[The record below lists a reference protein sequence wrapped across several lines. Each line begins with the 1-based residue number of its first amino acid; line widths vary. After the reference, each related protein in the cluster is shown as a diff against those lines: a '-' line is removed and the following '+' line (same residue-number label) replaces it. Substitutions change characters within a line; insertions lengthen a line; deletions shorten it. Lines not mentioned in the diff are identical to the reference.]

1 MTRVRSP
8 FTAVAFTLVLAAG
21 TARAADVVPDAEAER
36 LVKEGQDLLER
47 GQVSAACDKFDLS
60 LKRADTVNTLALL
73 AFCHEREGKP
83 GRAWNEFKRVEPKAP
98 TGDKA
103 AFVAQH
109 LRGLESKVGR
119 ARLDVGSRTIS
130 EVRIDNEV
138 VLLDQ
143 GRIVAD
149 PGDHTIRVDAG
160 GHVLTRNAT
169 FKVGDNPTIMMTEP
183 TAAPPP
189 GSGPGD
195 SDTPPGQSEG
205 DGSGTRIA
213 GWILTSVGV
222 AFVVVGAIEGLN
234 TFSLKS
240 DADAICAGTAPKACK
255 DTDRASAAEA
265 KRNTALTASWISNA
279 GFGLGAIGI
288 GVGIYLIATAGGSS
302 PTPPRAGAVRVV
314 PAIGPGAIGLSGSF

>member
-1 MTRVRSP
+1 MRRSP
-8 FTAVAFTLVLAAG
+8 FAAAAITLALVSG
-21 TARAADVVPDAEAER
+21 FARADAVPDAEAER

-130 EVRIDNEV
+130 EVRVDNEV
-138 VLLDQ
+138 VLLEQ

-149 PGDHTIRVDAG
+149 PGDHTVRVDAG

-169 FKVGDNPTIMMTEP
+169 FKVGDNPTIMMSEP
-183 TAAPPP
+183 GPPP
-189 GSGPGD
+189 SSNPGEGD
-195 SDTPPGQSEG
+195 APTPPQPTD
-205 DGSGTRIA
+205 DGSGWRVA
-213 GWILTSVGV
+213 GWVLTGVGV
-222 AFVVVGAIEGLN
+222 ALVAVGVVEGVS

-240 DADAICAGTAPKACK
+240 DADTACAGAPPKGCK
-255 DTDRASAAEA
+255 DPSAAAAAEA
-265 KRNTALTASWISNA
+265 KRSSALTASWISTG
-279 GFGLGAIGI
+279 GFALGAVGL
-288 GVGIYLIATAGGSS
+288 GVGIYLLATAGSAAPAPVRTGSL
-302 PTPPRAGAVRVV
+302 RVV
-314 PAIGPGAIGLSGSF
+314 PAIGPGAVGLSGSF